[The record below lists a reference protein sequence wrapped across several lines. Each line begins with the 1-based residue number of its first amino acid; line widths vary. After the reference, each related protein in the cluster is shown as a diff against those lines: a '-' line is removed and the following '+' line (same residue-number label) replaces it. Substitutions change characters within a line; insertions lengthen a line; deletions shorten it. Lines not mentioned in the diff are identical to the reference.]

1 MPTYQNEEANMDCA
15 PIGFQKNERSKN
27 VKKLKRLIASV
38 LMVFT
43 AFSSIVTTPLSAKS
57 NDTSLKVSV
66 IGDGEVKVECDDF
79 DYLVT
84 ENDGFIHDIPM
95 NTKFKFTIT
104 ENSES
109 FSQVTVNQ
117 QKIEVVKQADGTF
130 TLDRVISKNED
141 IVFKFNGKKQVITDE
156 TSPSGQ
162 IEQSINTQGNET
174 KFQSA
179 KVEDKS
185 DEETNDKK
193 IDDEKTLQKGKLKLD
208 DVNEKFT
215 ITEEEE
221 AIIEDYKAGNKNKE
235 EYVEKRKALVGKINA
250 TDYVDENYF
259 ITDRYFDDYNTLT
272 TLLYVKASIL
282 IDPDYH
288 YEQTADDI
296 MPMSMDTPVV
306 TSFYNSS
313 IVTFADGI
321 GNSVM
326 LDGELW
332 YVDGHIAYCSNAKQS
347 PPKKGAKLKTAK
359 LSNTENLRKA
369 LYYGYLGPD
378 DRLTAT
384 EGKDKA
390 IVITNEL
397 ASNARGN
404 GSFCTIH
411 GAGYV
416 IKDVYSWIYDLP
428 TPPETFKVYLADGTD
443 YGNNSSG
450 NYVVNQTL
458 AFWIKEEKGNLEI
471 QKFSAN
477 TDMTDGNN
485 CYSLAGAEYGVY
497 TDSGAT
503 KKVDTLTTGADG
515 WSQKISLTAGTY
527 YIKET
532 KAPKGFELSEEVVK
546 ATVKAGQT
554 TSLDGGQF
562 KDTPKNDPIAI
573 VLKKVD
579 ADTGQSVPVGKGSL
593 ANAEFTVKFY
603 KGDYPDGVDPSTQGG
618 TYDRK
623 WVLKTDEGGRT
634 LLSEKY
640 LVSGD
645 DFYKLGDTIGL
656 PLGTL
661 VIQETKAPDGYHINP
676 AIFVRKLKVNGSGKV
691 EAYNVPIIKENSLKI
706 SLSKVQ
712 EGTNVQ
718 ISGARF
724 KHTRPNGAV
733 EELETDSNGS
743 LEMKGVENGIHT
755 LKESYVKDGYD
766 LNPTEIKFQVSTGG
780 KVALLSN
787 LSGTGITFNNQ
798 DDGDVAIK
806 IEEKVSPY
814 DLEIPKVNNHGKAL
828 NGAEFTLYSDA
839 GCTNKIATQTT
850 TNGKT
855 IFKGLKDR
863 THYYFKE
870 TKAPKGYRIP
880 VDANGKVHVYEV
892 YAESTPQNGV
902 FDFWVDGNKY
912 TVNNTTGDIHLSG
925 TAKERVVSVKIVNAV
940 GIKLPVTGSN
950 MTLILVGVGVA
961 IMGSIIFM
969 SRKNKKKNEKGNE

>member
-1 MPTYQNEEANMDCA
+1 M
-15 PIGFQKNERSKN
+15 
-27 VKKLKRLIASV
+27 KKLKRLIASV

-43 AFSSIVTTPLSAKS
+43 AFSSIVATPLSAKS

-141 IVFKFNGKKQVITDE
+141 IVFKFNGKKQVIADE

-162 IEQSINTQGNET
+162 KTEQSINTQGNET
-174 KFQSA
+174 KSQSA

-185 DEETNDKK
+185 DEETKDEK

-235 EYVEKRKALVGKINA
+235 EYVEARKKLVEKINA

-282 IDPDYH
+282 IDPDYR
-288 YEQTADDI
+288 YEQASDEI
-296 MPMSMDTPVV
+296 MLMSMSEPVV
-306 TSFYNSS
+306 TSFYNSN
-313 IVTFADGI
+313 IVSFADGI
-321 GNSVM
+321 GNSVT
-326 LDGELW
+326 LDGGLW

-359 LSNTENLRKA
+359 LSNSENLRKA

-428 TPPETFKVYLADGTD
+428 TPPDSFKVYLADGTD

-450 NYVVNQTL
+450 NYVINQTL

-497 TDSGAT
+497 SDAATT
-503 KKVDTLTTGADG
+503 KKVDTLKTKADG
-515 WSQKISLTAGTY
+515 WSQRISLTAGTY

-532 KAPKGFELSEEVVK
+532 KAPKGFDLNDEIVK
-546 ATVKAGQT
+546 VTVKPGQT

-573 VLKKVD
+573 LLRKVD

-593 ANAEFTVKFY
+593 ADAHFTVKFY
-603 KGDYPDGVDPSTQGG
+603 KGNYADGVDPSTQGKSPDK
-618 TYDRK
+618 T
-623 WVLKTDEGGRT
+623 WVIKTNDNGFSALNESFR
-634 LLSEKY
+634 
-640 LVSGD
+640 VSGD
-645 DFYKLGDTIGL
+645 SFYKIGNTIGL
-656 PLGTL
+656 PLGTMT
-661 VIQETKAPDGYHINP
+661 IQESKAPEGYHINP
-676 AIFVRKLKVNGSGKV
+676 AVFVRKLKEDGTGNI

-706 SLSKVQ
+706 SISKVQ
-712 EGTNVQ
+712 EGSSVQ

-724 KHTRPNGAV
+724 THTRPNGAV
-733 EELETDSNGS
+733 EELATDSNGS
-743 LEMKGVENGIHT
+743 VMMKGVENGIHT

-780 KVALLSN
+780 KVTLLSN

-798 DDGDVAIK
+798 ADGNVSIK
-806 IEEKVSPY
+806 VEDKVSPY

-828 NGAEFTLYSDA
+828 DGAEFTLYSDKA
-839 GCTNKIATQTT
+839 CTQKIATQTT

-880 VDANGKVHVYEV
+880 VDANGKVHVYDV

-902 FDFWVDGNKY
+902 FDYWVDGNKY

-961 IMGSIIFM
+961 IMGGVIYL